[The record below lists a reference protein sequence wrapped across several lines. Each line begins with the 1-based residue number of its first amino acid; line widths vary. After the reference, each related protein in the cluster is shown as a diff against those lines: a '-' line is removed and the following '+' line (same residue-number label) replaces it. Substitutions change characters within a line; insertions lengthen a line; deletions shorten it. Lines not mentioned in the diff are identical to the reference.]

1 MQVKTRLLRGDI
13 WSALNEATF
22 RLVEGDSP
30 LRITEIMYNPA
41 EGGDYEFIELQN
53 GGEEA
58 VNLAGMSLEG
68 IDFTFLPTTP
78 VLAPGEFM
86 VLVRDP
92 AAFTAKY
99 PDVPSGGVYQGQLSN
114 KGETIT
120 LKDAQGEVIT
130 SVSYDDEQGWPLSP
144 DGRGDSLTLS
154 NPDGDPNNPKSW
166 RASQNLNGSP
176 GAAEPTRPSL
186 HF

>member
-1 MQVKTRLLRGDI
+1 M
-13 WSALNEATF
+13 
-22 RLVEGDSP
+22 
-30 LRITEIMYNPA
+30 
-41 EGGDYEFIELQN
+41 
-53 GGEEA
+53 
-58 VNLAGMSLEG
+58 
-68 IDFTFLPTTP
+68 
-78 VLAPGEFM
+78 
-86 VLVRDP
+86 
-92 AAFTAKY
+92 
-99 PDVPSGGVYQGQLSN
+99 YQGQLSN

-120 LKDAQGEVIT
+120 LKDAHGEVIT